1 MKIDKH
7 KALDI
12 LKNELLNNSNT
23 KVTQEIIDAITTIE
37 KSFNQFDLLL
47 DMFEKV
53 TSTCE

>member
-1 MKIDKH
+1 MKNDKH
-7 KALDI
+7 KALCI
-12 LKNELLNNSNT
+12 LKNELTNNPNIE
-23 KVTQEIIDAITTIE
+23 VTQEIIDAINTIE